1 MPAKD
6 TKISDPKYLEALA
19 KAREKALLVRRQKS
33 EEKKEIKAAA
43 DFEHQ
48 QKLAAARTKLGVT
61 KPSPPPKPASKPEA
75 KPERKA
81 KSEPESEQELEAES
95 SVSSV
100 ESAPPQAPPPK
111 PKQPNTHRGSAP
123 MRERPSI
130 PQQQRAQPSREQI
143 AEFEWRRLQASLFG
157 Y

>member
-6 TKISDPKYLEALA
+6 TKITDTKYLEALA

-48 QKLAAARTKLGVT
+48 QKLAAARTKLGAT

-100 ESAPPQAPPPK
+100 ESAPPPRPKHAKPQPPQRSTS
-111 PKQPNTHRGSAP
+111 QPIP
-123 MRERPSI
+123 PQQQQRP
-130 PQQQRAQPSREQI
+130 QQRAQPSREQI

>member
-19 KAREKALLVRRQKS
+19 KARIRALEVRRAKAD
-33 EEKKEIKAAA
+33 EKKLIKSAA

-48 QKLAAARTKLGVT
+48 QKLQAAREKLGT
-61 KPSPPPKPASKPEA
+61 AKPPPKAEKKPEK
-75 KPERKA
+75 KPK
-81 KSEPESEQELEAES
+81 EPEPELEAES

-100 ESAPPQAPPPK
+100 SSVESAPPPRPKHAKPQPPQRSTS
-111 PKQPNTHRGSAP
+111 QPIP
-123 MRERPSI
+123 PQQQQRP
-130 PQQQRAQPSREQI
+130 QQRAQPSREQI